1 MAEGGGTDGNGD
13 GGRPKSPDLTNK
25 QNEQDDHTNDD
36 NMDGTPKD
44 NDATG
49 PKVAAAVNYHEIP
62 LSPLK
67 QKPLHNERPKRQ
79 TVASAAAR
87 AQIPEDQMNEMI
99 LGLR

>member
-25 QNEQDDHTNDD
+25 QNEQDD